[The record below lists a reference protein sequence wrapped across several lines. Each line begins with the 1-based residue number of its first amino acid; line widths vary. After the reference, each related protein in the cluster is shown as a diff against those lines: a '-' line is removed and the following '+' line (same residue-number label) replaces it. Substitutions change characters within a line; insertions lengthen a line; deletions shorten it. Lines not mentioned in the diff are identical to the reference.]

1 MNKTYIIRHRQGAEV
16 PRLIEAKSR
25 RVAEGVV
32 LQDYSIEEVTRKNA
46 QEAIQLGAD
55 GIKLEKADE

>member
-1 MNKTYIIRHRQGAEV
+1 MNKTYIIRHRQSAEV
-16 PRLIEAKSR
+16 PRLIECKSR
-25 RVAEGVV
+25 RVAEGIV

-55 GIKLEKADE
+55 GIKLEKL

>member
-1 MNKTYIIRHRQGAEV
+1 MIRTYIVKHIQGAEV
-16 PRLIEAKSR
+16 TRLIEAKSR

-55 GIKLEKADE
+55 GIKLERTDE